1 MSLHSLRMDTLG
13 SLQGRIALVTG
24 AGTGM
29 YVGVYQMDLTVLN
42 CYYARGLMIA
52 KGFAAN
58 GAKVYVAGRRIDILE
73 KSTCDVENLMP

>member
-1 MSLHSLRMDTLG
+1 
-13 SLQGRIALVTG
+13 
-24 AGTGM
+24 
-29 YVGVYQMDLTVLN
+29 
-42 CYYARGLMIA
+42 MIA